1 VFPHPDIS
9 RQFAIGHLDEL
20 RRQAGAFRL
29 ARAAQARPPRT
40 LRQSIELRLSEC
52 RGELERLA
60 ALSEKPTP
68 DGDWLVADVDGVP
81 VAALSLDDGS
91 TLADPFKPTAQVVSL
106 LQLRARQ
113 VAAA

>member
-9 RQFAIGHLDEL
+9 REFALGHVAEL
-20 RRQAGAFRL
+20 ERSARRFRFL
-29 ARAAQARPPRT
+29 RSAQVRPPRT

-52 RGELERLA
+52 RDELERLA
-60 ALSEKPTP
+60 ALSEKAVV
-68 DGDWLVADVDGVP
+68 DGDWLVADVDGIP
-81 VAALSLDDGS
+81 VAALSLDDGT

-106 LQLRARQ
+106 LKVRARQ